1 MLGSERLYVN
11 GKRGPAIPN
20 KLLALLMVTL
30 IFAACGGTTPRS
42 TATVTPIPPADK
54 YVFIERW
61 IEIYQG
67 GFAFIDF
74 PTYVFDPDTGELIP
88 DIVPRGKWF
97 PLDDLTELKVVYGR
111 GTSRT
116 GSAGSGI
123 NSRVFAVTELPFT
136 EPAKEDTDVVVTV
149 EGIDA
154 QGVAYLKRGNQRIV
168 LQPGQDWTRE
178 GKSTVE
184 WGGDKLEIFS
194 RERISNYGIQEK
206 SKIQLIR

>member
-1 MLGSERLYVN
+1 MLASEPLYVN
-11 GKRGPAIPN
+11 RKRGTAMRK

-30 IFAACGGTTPRS
+30 IFAACGGTAPMP
-42 TATVTPIPPADK
+42 TATVTSILPADK
-54 YVFIERW
+54 YVLIERW

-74 PTYVFDPDTGELIP
+74 PTYVFDPDTGELRP

-206 SKIQLIR
+206 SKIQLVK